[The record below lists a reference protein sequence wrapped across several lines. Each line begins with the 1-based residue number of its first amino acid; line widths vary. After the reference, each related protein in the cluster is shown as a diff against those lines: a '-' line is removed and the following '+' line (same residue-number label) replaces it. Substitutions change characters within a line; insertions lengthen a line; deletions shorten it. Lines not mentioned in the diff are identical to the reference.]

1 MNEPQTRC
9 KIDRDKLEAAML
21 KAGIGTFGEL
31 ADRAGVMRMT
41 LYLACRRGCRR
52 STLIKIAETL
62 SVNAVDLLEDA
73 VVK

>member
-1 MNEPQTRC
+1 MNEPQTRY
-9 KIDRDKLEAAML
+9 KIDRDKLTAAML
-21 KAGIGTFGEL
+21 KAGISTFKEL

-41 LYLACRRGCRR
+41 LYFACRRGCRR

-62 SVNAVDLLEDA
+62 NVNAVDLLEDA